1 MRNIKILE
9 MLNDNKIEELKTELR
24 DEIYTDSLK
33 EIPTAKKRY
42 IAMKKYFSYT
52 NETRERYYK
61 SHAKLLLMALIIHA
75 LQMPRHL
82 R

>member
-33 EIPTAKKRY
+33 EIPTA
-42 IAMKKYFSYT
+42 MQSYC
-52 NETRERYYK
+52 
-61 SHAKLLLMALIIHA
+61 
-75 LQMPRHL
+75 
-82 R
+82 